1 MKEKVLREKWEKWL
15 RGGIRLLMATGVC
28 FTVVACYAPYYAPEP
43 DGGWCEPNPDDT
55 TQVDSIND
63 MRAQRAAQKAKIE
76 QMAEELHNKQVH
88 KNGKYEQESIWIS
101 GFADIWIG
109 FLRLQTYQ
117 SSASELDRYSALCG

>member
-1 MKEKVLREKWEKWL
+1 MKEKVFREKWEKWL

-43 DGGWCEPNPDDT
+43 DGGWCEPNPEDT

-76 QMAEELHNKQVH
+76 QMAEELYNK
-88 KNGKYEQESIWIS
+88 
-101 GFADIWIG
+101 
-109 FLRLQTYQ
+109 
-117 SSASELDRYSALCG
+117 